1 MTVTPESPSV
11 PPATPSKPL
20 TSLRSRQG
28 LMDELDSLRSRFLH
42 EDTLSLASSST
53 EPSNIEESKYASLQ
67 GELEADA
74 QDLEGDSWSLEVDQD
89 YLKPMSKESIKR
101 QDVIYEL
108 IQTESHHVR
117 TLKILLCVY
126 RNELIESAPVD
137 EARLKRLF
145 YGLDGLL
152 GLHAALLQGLKQRRL
167 ESMVEGSPHNYQIRQ
182 LADIL
187 TAQFSGEL
195 GERMKNFYGAFCY
208 YHRDAVTFYKDL
220 LQSNKKFQAHMRKV
234 GQLSIVRRL
243 GIPECFLL
251 VTQRITKYP
260 VLVERIIQNT
270 EETEEQ
276 TALALALTQIRD
288 CISQVDGQVSDFKN
302 AARLRDIAQRLEPK
316 SQCLLKDGRQF
327 SREDL
332 TEASRTLQNEA
343 TFTIKE
349 SSGKLKEVQALLL
362 TDVLIL
368 LQEKDQKLAFKT
380 MQDNK
385 SPVIFLQ
392 SLIVREVAHEEKA
405 MFLICASS
413 DNYVMYEIH
422 TRSKAERN
430 TWMALIRQAVESCP
444 ILEVKS
450 QEEEEA
456 RSTKLKEFQET
467 LARRDMLI
475 EKNLQEKLQI
485 FAFFTENLT
494 GVETPQKRLLLRG
507 DASDLQQGETLIM
520 GAIRDVEGLQ
530 DLLLA
535 RIRDPNQAADD
546 SQGPPLLLRRAQTFG
561 GFETRPPGQPAEDA
575 EGASGQDDPLENGRL
590 STSSDPEHPDPERSD
605 PVHKDLERLDPE
617 QRHTERHEPEHHDGE
632 NLDHDLD
639 PEHHAESRELS
650 ADDETPI
657 QNPDSPRLSAADLE
671 LFNRVLQLSN
681 RLYSLQAIIAQ
692 QDSRADLQQLRWL
705 TAPASSGG
713 AAAAAGGAG
722 GSRRDSGGLLLE
734 QERQRTLEKQRE
746 EQAAFQRQQAA
757 HRQEAQRWE
766 KERERQRVH
775 ALRQEAELAAGA
787 EEHVR
792 RDGRLAAERAEL
804 EAQRAAYQG
813 DLVRLRE
820 SAQKVERERQLLET
834 QQLKQQKQSDQF
846 LRATQSFSVAQRRV
860 SPDPHIHPTNH
871 VHNHVHHPHHHHH
884 GGHGGGG
891 GGGGE
896 VPPLVPP
903 RRHSMSPKPVVVVPL
918 QLVSTTNQPHKEGG
932 VQQQI
937 PTKLAV
943 HSKAKSTKSSK
954 GHHRGSHQRAASID
968 MSQVVP
974 IKVTGNEGGSL
985 RAVSKA
991 SPSPQVINSD
1001 RFTRPTPPINVKP
1014 SPSFSTHIRSPDP
1027 PPPPPPPFPKDLLKK
1042 EKKREVFL

>member
-1 MTVTPESPSV
+1 MTVTPESSSV

-67 GELEADA
+67 GELEDDA

-126 RNELIESAPVD
+126 RNELIESALVD
-137 EARLKRLF
+137 EARLKHLF

-152 GLHAALLQGLKQRRL
+152 VLHTTLLQGLKQRRL
-167 ESMVEGSPHNYQIRQ
+167 ESLVEGSPRNYQIRQ

-195 GERMKNFYGAFCY
+195 GERMKDFYGAFCY

-260 VLVERIIQNT
+260 VLVERIMQNT

-276 TALALALTQIRD
+276 SALALALTQIRD
-288 CISQVDGQVSDFKN
+288 CISHVDGQVSDFEN

-316 SQCLLKDGRQF
+316 SQCLLKDGRLF

-385 SPVIFLQ
+385 SPVISLQ

-413 DNYVMYEIH
+413 DNFVMYEIH

-444 ILEVKS
+444 ILKVKS

-520 GAIRDVEGLQ
+520 GAIKDVEGLQ

-546 SQGPPLLLRRAQTFG
+546 SQGLPLLLRRAQTFG

-590 STSSDPEHPDPERSD
+590 STSSDPEHPDHPDPERSD

-632 NLDHDLD
+632 NHDHDLD

-657 QNPDSPRLSAADLE
+657 QYPDSPRLSAAEQE
-671 LFNRVLQLSN
+671 LFSRVLQLSN

-692 QDSRADLQQLRWL
+692 QDSRAVLQQLRCL

-713 AAAAAGGAG
+713 AAAAGGAG
-722 GSRRDSGGLLLE
+722 GSRRDSSGLLLE

-766 KERERQRVH
+766 REGSARAGQRVH
-775 ALRQEAELAAGA
+775 ALQQEAELAARA
-787 EEHVR
+787 EEHGR
-792 RDGRLAAERAEL
+792 HDGRLAAERAEL

-820 SAQKVERERQLLET
+820 SAQKVERERLLLET

-871 VHNHVHHPHHHHH
+871 VHNHVHHPPHHR
-884 GGHGGGG
+884 
-891 GGGGE
+891 GGGE

-974 IKVTGNEGGSL
+974 IKVTGKEGGSL
-985 RAVSKA
+985 RAVSKT

-1001 RFTRPTPPINVKP
+1001 RFTQPTPPINVKP

>member
-1 MTVTPESPSV
+1 
-11 PPATPSKPL
+11 
-20 TSLRSRQG
+20 
-28 LMDELDSLRSRFLH
+28 MDELDSLRSRFLH

-53 EPSNIEESKYASLQ
+53 DKYASLQ

-126 RNELIESAPVD
+126 RKELIESALVD

-145 YGLDGLL
+145 YWLDGLL
-152 GLHAALLQGLKQRRL
+152 ELHTALLQGLKQRRL
-167 ESMVEGSPHNYQIRQ
+167 ESMVEGSPRNYQIRQ

-195 GERMKNFYGAFCY
+195 GERMKDFYGAFCY

-276 TALALALTQIRD
+276 SALAHALTQIRD
-288 CISQVDGQVSDFKN
+288 CISHVDGQVSDFEN

-316 SQCLLKDGRQF
+316 SQCLLKDGRPF

-385 SPVIFLQ
+385 SPVISLQ

-413 DNYVMYEIH
+413 ENYVMYEIH

-456 RSTKLKEFQET
+456 RSSKLKEFQET
-467 LARRDMLI
+467 LAWRDMLI

-520 GAIRDVEGLQ
+520 GAIKDVEGLQ

-561 GFETRPPGQPAEDA
+561 GFETRPPGQP
-575 EGASGQDDPLENGRL
+575 
-590 STSSDPEHPDPERSD
+590 
-605 PVHKDLERLDPE
+605 
-617 QRHTERHEPEHHDGE
+617 
-632 NLDHDLD
+632 
-639 PEHHAESRELS
+639 
-650 ADDETPI
+650 
-657 QNPDSPRLSAADLE
+657 
-671 LFNRVLQLSN
+671 
-681 RLYSLQAIIAQ
+681 
-692 QDSRADLQQLRWL
+692 QDSRADLQQLRCL
-705 TAPASSGG
+705 TAPASSG
-713 AAAAAGGAG
+713 AAAGGAG
-722 GSRRDSGGLLLE
+722 GSRRDSSGLLLE

-757 HRQEAQRWE
+757 HRQETQRWE

-775 ALRQEAELAAGA
+775 ALQQEAELAARA

-792 RDGRLAAERAEL
+792 HDGRLAAERAEL

-820 SAQKVERERQLLET
+820 SAQKVERERLLLET
-834 QQLKQQKQSDQF
+834 QQLKQQKQSDQVGAPKHA
-846 LRATQSFSVAQRRV
+846 RTRGKTRRHA
-860 SPDPHIHPTNH
+860 P
-871 VHNHVHHPHHHHH
+871 
-884 GGHGGGG
+884 
-891 GGGGE
+891 

-943 HSKAKSTKSSK
+943 LSKAKSTKSSK

-974 IKVTGNEGGSL
+974 IKVTGKEGGSL
-985 RAVSKA
+985 RAVSKTKTLRVPGG
-991 SPSPQVINSD
+991 SP
-1001 RFTRPTPPINVKP
+1001 TC
-1014 SPSFSTHIRSPDP
+1014 THTHTHAAVTSIYKYECPG
-1027 PPPPPPPFPKDLLKK
+1027 
-1042 EKKREVFL
+1042 